1 MYNRKI
7 FYASEAPVWITPEGY
22 LGQLLQ
28 HGTPIDDI
36 SLSATELNE
45 DSLTYAAESSLP
57 NGLSLSS
64 AGVLSGTLT
73 GYTSEVTVSFDVSV
87 TDSEGEKALRTFNVL
102 ISIAYQIEY
111 LVLAGGGGGGGNS
124 DGLAGG
130 GGGAGGYLE
139 GALGVPQGSVR
150 VVTVGNGG
158 SGTSTGTGGKGGD
171 SVFGD
176 ITATGGGG
184 GGGGYGGAA
193 AGGSGG
199 GGSGYNSKPG
209 AAGISGQGFAGGN
222 GSNTT
227 SVRLG
232 GGGGGASEP
241 GENGVTNVL
250 NSGTG
255 GAGKLSSITG
265 SSVRRGG
272 GGSAGMFRGDGN
284 SNPGGA
290 GGGGNGGSRDVAPTS
305 GTANTGG
312 GGGGEGGSSFTSG
325 SGGSGI
331 VILRMPTVNYSGTTT
346 GSPSVST
353 SGSDTILTYT
363 GSGTYTT

>member
-1 MYNRKI
+1 MYNRRI

-22 LGQLLQ
+22 LGELLQ
-28 HGTPIDDI
+28 DGTPIDEI
-36 SLSATELNE
+36 SLSATELNG

-64 AGVLSGTLT
+64 SGVLSGTLT
-73 GYTSEVTVSFDVSV
+73 GYTSFETVSFDVSV
-87 TDSEGEKALRTFNVL
+87 TDSEGEKSLRTFNVS
-102 ISIAYQIEY
+102 ISIAYQIQY
-111 LVLAGGGGGGGNS
+111 LVVAGGGGGGGNF

-139 GALGVPQGSVR
+139 GSLGVPLDSLR
-150 VVTVGNGG
+150 TITVGNGG
-158 SGTSTGTGGKGGD
+158 SGTASGTGGRGGD
-171 SVFGD
+171 SAFGD
-176 ITATGGGG
+176 IVATGGGG
-184 GGGGYGGAA
+184 GGGGYGNASS
-193 AGGSGG
+193 GGSGG

-209 AAGISGQGFAGGN
+209 AAGISGQGFSGGN
-222 GSNTT
+222 GSNTA

-241 GENGVTNVL
+241 GENGVTSVL
-250 NSGTG
+250 DSGTG

-265 SSVRRGG
+265 SSIRRGG
-272 GGSAGMFRGDGN
+272 GGSAGMSGTTGT

-290 GGGGNGGSRDVAPTS
+290 GGGGNGGSNDVAPTS
-305 GTANTGG
+305 GTPNTGG
-312 GGGGEGGSSFTSG
+312 GGGGEGASAFSSG
-325 SGGSGI
+325 AGGSGI
-331 VILRMPTVNYSGTTT
+331 VILRMPTVNYSGITT

-353 SGSDTILTYT
+353 NGSDTILTYT